1 MVQRKVGI
9 KGDHANNNKSEK
21 RFANMKLSSSSSLS
35 SQNQDGKNKGTDMKK
50 KMMRKP
56 VRSINLS
63 DLEALQSSP
72 SSRRFSSQ
80 PGKPPPPPSLH
91 VPRTTTTSTP
101 SASPQKQNSPVVRTI
116 DGNSPNYMKPTSS
129 SYAKKEL
136 FPVSL
141 KNTTTQPSTNNSKN
155 LQRKFSSDSRKVAT
169 SVSSKKSSKN
179 FTRSS
184 SLRLVRSL
192 TKTTSFKASSRACPK
207 KSTARATCSSTLKD
221 SKFPAYLM
229 LNHGGSESEGTSV
242 AKVCPYTY
250 CSLNGHCHRRHADL
264 PPLKN
269 FVSARRRLLKT
280 QKSMMLD
287 ALSPRKPKMEVP
299 CDTRNVSET
308 GVDGFIEIYAK
319 EKEAESIELLKFDCI
334 EANEDPRDCFPNE
347 RNPGDEGNETMW
359 SHEEIS
365 MGSYFSDDSYDGE
378 GKKDTE
384 MEDSDSDSDSRA
396 NGMEWGEKL
405 LCGFG
410 LEEEVADSSVFSDS
424 ENDSKVES
432 LSQSS
437 REVSVTWLDDILS
450 SYYDDIFSE
459 ERLQMPESNS
469 KESQSLEEQEGKS
482 SVPEDVNE
490 ATEIQENGYSSC
502 ELDCDQSLLT
512 EYSKLGE
519 DNGNENENSHCQVK
533 MFDMTEDGSMVIE
546 EKEFLENDRGE
557 ANEFVRNIMS
567 CREEQ
572 DTSKNW
578 KIVINRKKGS
588 EDEDEARNFN
598 PREPNFLP
606 LVPEPEAEKVDL
618 RHQMMD
624 ERKNAEEWMLD
635 SALRQVVTKLAPA
648 RKKKVALLVEAFEM
662 VMPITKCE
670 ESHVRSN
677 SSAFDPDSTR
687 IQACR

>member
-1 MVQRKVGI
+1 MVQRKVPKKVGI

-35 SQNQDGKNKGTDMKK
+35 CQNQDGKNKGTDMKK
-50 KMMRKP
+50 KMMKKP
-56 VRSINLS
+56 IRSISLS
-63 DLEALQSSP
+63 DLEALQSP
-72 SSRRFSSQ
+72 PSRRFSSQ
-80 PGKPPPPPSLH
+80 PGKPPPPQSLH
-91 VPRTTTTSTP
+91 LPRTTTTTTP
-101 SASPQKQNSPVVRTI
+101 SASPQKHNSPVRTI

-129 SYAKKEL
+129 SHAKKEL
-136 FPVSL
+136 FPVTL
-141 KNTTTQPSTNNSKN
+141 KNATTQPSTNNSKN
-155 LQRKFSSDSRKVAT
+155 LQRKFSSDSREVAT
-169 SVSSKKSSKN
+169 SVSSKKPAKN

-184 SLRLVRSL
+184 SLSLVRLL

-229 LNHGGSESEGTSV
+229 LNPGGSELEGTSV

-250 CSLNGHCHRRHADL
+250 CSLNGQCHRHADL

-269 FVSARRRLLKT
+269 FVSARRQLLKT

-287 ALSPRKPKMEVP
+287 ALSPRKSKMEVP
-299 CDTRNVSET
+299 CDTRNGSET

-319 EKEAESIELLKFDCI
+319 EKEAESIELQKFDCI
-334 EANEDPRDCFPNE
+334 KENEDPRDCVPNE
-347 RNPGDEGNETMW
+347 GNSGDEGNQCMW

-378 GKKDTE
+378 SKKDTE
-384 MEDSDSDSDSRA
+384 MEDSDCRA

-410 LEEEVADSSVFSDS
+410 LEEEAADSSVFSDS
-424 ENDSKVES
+424 ENDSKIES
-432 LSQSS
+432 LSLSS

-450 SYYDDIFSE
+450 GYYDDIFSE
-459 ERLQMPESNS
+459 ERMQIPESNA
-469 KESQSLEEQEGKS
+469 KESQSLEEQEGKF
-482 SVPEDVNE
+482 SVPEDANE
-490 ATEIQENGYSSC
+490 ATEIQENGYSSS

-512 EYSKLGE
+512 QYSKMGE
-519 DNGNENENSHCQVK
+519 DNGNENENSYCQVK
-533 MFDMTEDGSMVIE
+533 MVHMAEDGSMAIE
-546 EKEFLENDRGE
+546 EKEFLKKDRGE

-567 CREEQ
+567 GEEEQ

-578 KIVINRKKGS
+578 KIVIKRKKGS
-588 EDEDEARNFN
+588 EDDDEARNFN

-624 ERKNAEEWMLD
+624 ERKNAEEWMVD

-662 VMPITKCE
+662 VMPIQKCE
-670 ESHVRSN
+670 ESHMRSN
-677 SSAFDPDSTR
+677 SSACDPHSTH
-687 IQACR
+687 IQACG